1 MFLERFIVKKNKK
14 YGAELFY
21 TFTTFFFYLRSV
33 KVVMGR
39 RSHSYKLPITAKGEE
54 PNHILLT

>member
-1 MFLERFIVKKNKK
+1 MARSYSIHLP
-14 YGAELFY
+14 L
-21 TFTTFFFYLRSV
+21 FYLRSV

-39 RSHSYKLPITAKGEE
+39 RSHSYKLPITAKGKE